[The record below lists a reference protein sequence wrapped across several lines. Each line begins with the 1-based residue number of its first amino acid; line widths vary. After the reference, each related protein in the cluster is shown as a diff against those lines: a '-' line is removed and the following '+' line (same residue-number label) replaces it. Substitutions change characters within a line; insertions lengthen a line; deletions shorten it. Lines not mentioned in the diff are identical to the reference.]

1 MKKMTKRD
9 QLLLLF
15 LTLFVVLA
23 AFFKYVYEPLEG
35 RIKEASEKRD
45 SLQSQVET
53 NKIDVLNTK
62 VKSLDSQLQMEEAE
76 KKDFEKQRMI
86 TKAQQEQLLQYIG
99 EQAKKLGINLSK
111 FEEKETKLSSS
122 YNVVGYDIKARGEN
136 KNLILFLNSLYS
148 FYNYCY
154 ITDLNLRKVEISPT
168 FETTDL
174 KTLTPEE
181 KLNVDWDDDQIK
193 LILMDIP
200 PFIVEKDLEKKAEE
214 KQKKPSRKELQIDF
228 SLYFILSE

>member
-35 RIKEASEKRD
+35 RIKDASGKRD
-45 SLQSQVET
+45 SLQSQVEA

-111 FEEKETKLSSS
+111 FEEKETKPSSS
-122 YNVVGYDIKARGEN
+122 YNVVGYDIKARGES

-154 ITDLNLRKVEISPT
+154 VTDLNLRKVEISPT

-174 KTLTPEE
+174 ATLTPEE